1 LKSLRL
7 RYLYKPN
14 FTRIARTS
22 GLSYNHEQQQAE
34 INILPV
40 KYVLLG
46 LIHKQGRSFNIY
58 KYDYP
63 DYTVKEKSTDT
74 DSTLY
79 TLKLAPFPIL
89 STEFNYLQDN
99 FLSNT
104 LSSTSEPYL
113 YIKGRGNTRKFD
125 AVAKTSLSEE
135 FSIDSRYTFQKT
147 DEGTGESKSNVTD
160 TKTHTA
166 SLKGIWNLSEMWTF
180 SIRGA
185 YSRTTDYLLS
195 QVTYTLEPGCGL
207 IYRWGDVLRVDFDY
221 TYSKSYAGS
230 ETEKNI
236 YSLGV
241 KYALND
247 YVNVTVRAD
256 REISRS
262 PDYRLSDITGNVEIS
277 L

>member
-1 LKSLRL
+1 
-7 RYLYKPN
+7 
-14 FTRIARTS
+14 
-22 GLSYNHEQQQAE
+22 
-34 INILPV
+34 
-40 KYVLLG
+40 
-46 LIHKQGRSFNIY
+46 
-58 KYDYP
+58 
-63 DYTVKEKSTDT
+63 VKEKSTDT